1 MVSLTSAPV
10 DADDKVTVENNQS
23 VQPSLEFLGLGGVT
37 LETVFG
43 QDWAHLFLKKSDL
56 LWLEGLPVGSHG
68 GSTAQE
74 DQRSNKSFSGAHHYD
89 YVRAIRNQ

>member
-1 MVSLTSAPV
+1 MDEPFAMIEAEST
-10 DADDKVTVENNQS
+10 
-23 VQPSLEFLGLGGVT
+23 FLLLCLFRVALVAMLGQEGT
-37 LETVFG
+37 NF
-43 QDWAHLFLKKSDL
+43 LFEESDL
-56 LWLEGLPVGSHG
+56 LGLEGLPVGSHG